1 MSGDCGAAP
10 PSPSSDAAQFASD
23 GEYGVA
29 TGEAW
34 RGYLSE
40 RRWSRQLSDRKAP
53 ISGSDAIFHTARVM
67 FVHGRRPE

>member
-23 GEYGVA
+23 GECGVA

-40 RRWSRQLSDRKAP
+40 RRWNANCPTRKAP

-67 FVHGRRPE
+67 FAHGHGLE